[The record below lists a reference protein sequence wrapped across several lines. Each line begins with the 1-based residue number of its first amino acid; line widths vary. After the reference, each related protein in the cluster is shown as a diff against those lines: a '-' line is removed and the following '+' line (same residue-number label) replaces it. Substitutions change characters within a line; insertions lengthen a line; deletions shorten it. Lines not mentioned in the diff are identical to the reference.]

1 WRSDMSARTQVAPA
15 AGGQLAT
22 FWLDGDLYGVEV
34 EHVQEVPRSQK
45 LTRVPLAP
53 PAVAG
58 LINLRGQVVTA
69 IELRE
74 RLGRPPRPEGTDAVV
89 IVVRLH
95 GEAVSLLVD
104 SIADVVDV
112 AAGDFEAPPDT
123 LVSAA
128 TLGFDLVRLPAG
140 RDVAEVL
147 LTGLDAGV
155 ADLHRLAAAHPAEG
169 RSREQRGVLA
179 VRSRRARELAAGVP
193 HVRGAA
199 GLPDG

>member
-1 WRSDMSARTQVAPA
+1 VTATDAPA
-15 AGGQLAT
+15 RATSGQLAT
-22 FWLDGDLYGVEV
+22 FRLDGDLYGVEV
-34 EHVQEVPRSQK
+34 EHVQEVLRSQG

-74 RLGRPPRPEGTDAVV
+74 RLGRPPRPAGTDAVV

-112 AAGDFEAPPDT
+112 DAADFEAPPDT
-123 LVSAA
+123 LD
-128 TLGFDLVRLPAG
+128 G
-140 RDVAEVL
+140 
-147 LTGLDAGV
+147 
-155 ADLHRLAAAHPAEG
+155 
-169 RSREQRGVLA
+169 Q
-179 VRSRRARELAAGVP
+179 ARELI
-193 HVRGAA
+193 RGAYK
-199 GLPDG
+199 LDGTLLLALDVQKAVGS

>member
-1 WRSDMSARTQVAPA
+1 MTAALEAETVATS
-15 AGGQLAT
+15 GQLAT
-22 FWLDGDLYGVEV
+22 FRLDGDLYGVEV
-34 EHVQEVPRSQK
+34 EHVQEVLRSQK

-74 RLGRPPRPEGTDAVV
+74 RLGRAPRPAGEEPVV

-112 AAGDFEAPPDT
+112 DLRDFEAPPDT
-123 LVSAA
+123 MD
-128 TLGFDLVRLPAG
+128 GAG
-140 RDVAEVL
+140 R
-147 LTGLDAGV
+147 
-155 ADLHRLAAAHPAEG
+155 
-169 RSREQRGVLA
+169 
-179 VRSRRARELAAGVP
+179 ELI
-193 HVRGAA
+193 RGAYKLSGQLLLA
-199 GLPDG
+199 LDVNRAVGT

>member
-1 WRSDMSARTQVAPA
+1 MTTPTDTPTRATS
-15 AGGQLAT
+15 GQLAT
-22 FWLDGDLYGVEV
+22 FRLDGDLYGVEV
-34 EHVQEVPRSQK
+34 EHVQEVLRSQV

-74 RLGRPPRPEGTDAVV
+74 RLGRPPRPAGTDAVV

-112 AAGDFEAPPDT
+112 DATDFEAPPDT
-123 LVSAA
+123 LD
-128 TLGFDLVRLPAG
+128 G
-140 RDVAEVL
+140 
-147 LTGLDAGV
+147 
-155 ADLHRLAAAHPAEG
+155 
-169 RSREQRGVLA
+169 Q
-179 VRSRRARELAAGVP
+179 ARELI
-193 HVRGAA
+193 RGAYK
-199 GLPDG
+199 LDGTLLLALDVQKAVGA

>member
-1 WRSDMSARTQVAPA
+1 MPAPTDLRSPA
-15 AGGQLAT
+15 TSGQLAT

-34 EHVQEVPRSQK
+34 AHVQEVLKSQG

-53 PAVAG
+53 AAVAG

-112 AAGDFEAPPDT
+112 HATDFEPPPDT
-123 LVSAA
+123 LD
-128 TLGFDLVRLPAG
+128 G
-140 RDVAEVL
+140 
-147 LTGLDAGV
+147 
-155 ADLHRLAAAHPAEG
+155 
-169 RSREQRGVLA
+169 Q
-179 VRSRRARELAAGVP
+179 ARELI
-193 HVRGAA
+193 RGAYK
-199 GLPDG
+199 LDGQLLLALDVQKAVSP

>member
-1 WRSDMSARTQVAPA
+1 MTSAIDTKVDPRAVV

-22 FWLDGDLYGVEV
+22 FRLDGDLYGIEV
-34 EHVQEVPRSQK
+34 EHVQEVLRSQQ

-53 PAVAG
+53 TAVAG

-112 AAGDFEAPPDT
+112 DADDFEAPPDT
-123 LVSAA
+123 LEGQARDLIRGAFKLDGQLLLALDVQKAVSA
-128 TLGFDLVRLPAG
+128 
-140 RDVAEVL
+140 
-147 LTGLDAGV
+147 
-155 ADLHRLAAAHPAEG
+155 
-169 RSREQRGVLA
+169 
-179 VRSRRARELAAGVP
+179 
-193 HVRGAA
+193 
-199 GLPDG
+199 

>member
-1 WRSDMSARTQVAPA
+1 MPATTDAAAPA
-15 AGGQLAT
+15 ISGQLAT

-34 EHVQEVPRSQK
+34 AHVQEVLKSQG

-53 PAVAG
+53 NAVAG

-104 SIADVVDV
+104 SIADVVGV
-112 AAGDFEAPPDT
+112 AAGDFETPPDT
-123 LVSAA
+123 LD
-128 TLGFDLVRLPAG
+128 G
-140 RDVAEVL
+140 
-147 LTGLDAGV
+147 
-155 ADLHRLAAAHPAEG
+155 
-169 RSREQRGVLA
+169 Q
-179 VRSRRARELAAGVP
+179 ARELI
-193 HVRGAA
+193 RGAYK
-199 GLPDG
+199 LDGQLLLALDVHKAVGA

>member
-1 WRSDMSARTQVAPA
+1 MTAALEAQRTATS
-15 AGGQLAT
+15 GQLAT
-22 FWLDGDLYGVEV
+22 FRLDGDLYGVEV
-34 EHVQEVPRSQK
+34 EHVQEVLRSQK

-89 IVVRLH
+89 IVVRLR

-112 AAGDFEAPPDT
+112 EAKDFEAPPDT
-123 LVSAA
+123 LD
-128 TLGFDLVRLPAG
+128 G
-140 RDVAEVL
+140 
-147 LTGLDAGV
+147 
-155 ADLHRLAAAHPAEG
+155 
-169 RSREQRGVLA
+169 Q
-179 VRSRRARELAAGVP
+179 ARELI
-193 HVRGAA
+193 RGAYK
-199 GLPDG
+199 LDGQLLLALDVQKAVSA

>member
-1 WRSDMSARTQVAPA
+1 MTTATDTPARATS
-15 AGGQLAT
+15 GQLAT
-22 FWLDGDLYGVEV
+22 FRLDGDLYGVEV
-34 EHVQEVPRSQK
+34 EHVQEVLRSQK

-74 RLGRPPRPEGTDAVV
+74 RLGRRPRSADTDAVV

-112 AAGDFEAPPDT
+112 DATDFEAPPDT
-123 LVSAA
+123 LD
-128 TLGFDLVRLPAG
+128 G
-140 RDVAEVL
+140 
-147 LTGLDAGV
+147 
-155 ADLHRLAAAHPAEG
+155 
-169 RSREQRGVLA
+169 Q
-179 VRSRRARELAAGVP
+179 ARELI
-193 HVRGAA
+193 RGAYK
-199 GLPDG
+199 LDGQLLLALDVQKAVGA

>member
-1 WRSDMSARTQVAPA
+1 MTTATDTPARATS
-15 AGGQLAT
+15 GQLAT
-22 FWLDGDLYGVEV
+22 FRLDGDLYGVEV
-34 EHVQEVPRSQK
+34 EHVQEVLRSQK

-74 RLGRPPRPEGTDAVV
+74 RLGRRPRSADTDAVV

-112 AAGDFEAPPDT
+112 DAADFEAPPDT
-123 LVSAA
+123 LD
-128 TLGFDLVRLPAG
+128 G
-140 RDVAEVL
+140 
-147 LTGLDAGV
+147 
-155 ADLHRLAAAHPAEG
+155 
-169 RSREQRGVLA
+169 Q
-179 VRSRRARELAAGVP
+179 ARELI
-193 HVRGAA
+193 RGAYK
-199 GLPDG
+199 LDGQLLLALDVQKAVGA

>member
-1 WRSDMSARTQVAPA
+1 MSAPTPVAKPLA
-15 AGGQLAT
+15 YTATSGQLAT
-22 FWLDGDLYGVEV
+22 FRLDGDLYGVEV
-34 EHVQEVPRSQK
+34 EHVQEVLRSQG

-53 PAVAG
+53 AAVAG

-112 AAGDFEAPPDT
+112 DADDFEAPPDT
-123 LVSAA
+123 L
-128 TLGFDLVRLPAG
+128 
-140 RDVAEVL
+140 
-147 LTGLDAGV
+147 
-155 ADLHRLAAAHPAEG
+155 EG
-169 RSREQRGVLA
+169 P
-179 VRSRRARELAAGVP
+179 ARELI
-193 HVRGAA
+193 RGAYK
-199 GLPDG
+199 LDGQLLLALDVQKAVSP

>member
-1 WRSDMSARTQVAPA
+1 MSAATDTINRARS
-15 AGGQLAT
+15 GQLAT
-22 FWLDGDLYGVEV
+22 FRLDGDLYGVEV
-34 EHVQEVPRSQK
+34 EHVQEVLRSQG

-53 PAVAG
+53 RAVAG

-112 AAGDFEAPPDT
+112 DAADFEAPPDT
-123 LVSAA
+123 L
-128 TLGFDLVRLPAG
+128 
-140 RDVAEVL
+140 
-147 LTGLDAGV
+147 
-155 ADLHRLAAAHPAEG
+155 EG
-169 RSREQRGVLA
+169 PG
-179 VRSRRARELAAGVP
+179 RELI
-193 HVRGAA
+193 RGAYKLHGQLLLA
-199 GLPDG
+199 LDVHKAVSP

>member
-1 WRSDMSARTQVAPA
+1 MSTATDARTVPVTS
-15 AGGQLAT
+15 QLAT

-34 EHVQEVPRSQK
+34 EHVQEVLRSQSI
-45 LTRVPLAP
+45 TRVPLAP

-74 RLGRPPRPEGTDAVV
+74 RLGRPARPAGTEAVV

-112 AAGDFEAPPDT
+112 DLRDFEAPPDT
-123 LVSAA
+123 LDGS
-128 TLGFDLVRLPAG
+128 
-140 RDVAEVL
+140 
-147 LTGLDAGV
+147 
-155 ADLHRLAAAHPAEG
+155 
-169 RSREQRGVLA
+169 
-179 VRSRRARELAAGVP
+179 ARELI
-193 HVRGAA
+193 RGAFK
-199 GLPDG
+199 LDGHLLLALDVHKAVSA

>member
-1 WRSDMSARTQVAPA
+1 MSTPTMAMPA
-15 AGGQLAT
+15 TSQLAT

-34 EHVQEVPRSQK
+34 AHVQEVLRSQSI
-45 LTRVPLAP
+45 TRVPLAP

-74 RLGRPPRPEGTDAVV
+74 RLGRPARPAGTEAVV

-112 AAGDFEAPPDT
+112 DVRDFEAPPDT
-123 LVSAA
+123 LDGAA
-128 TLGFDLVRLPAG
+128 RDLI
-140 RDVAEVL
+140 
-147 LTGLDAGV
+147 
-155 ADLHRLAAAHPAEG
+155 
-169 RSREQRGVLA
+169 
-179 VRSRRARELAAGVP
+179 
-193 HVRGAA
+193 RGAYK
-199 GLPDG
+199 LDGQLLLALDVNRAVGT

>member
-1 WRSDMSARTQVAPA
+1 MSAPTKA
-15 AGGQLAT
+15 ANTPFTATSGQLAT
-22 FWLDGDLYGVEV
+22 FRLDGDLYGVEV
-34 EHVQEVPRSQK
+34 EHVQEVLKSQG

-53 PAVAG
+53 AAVAG

-112 AAGDFEAPPDT
+112 DAADFEAPPDT
-123 LVSAA
+123 LEGQARDLIRGAYKLDGQLLLALDVQKAVSA
-128 TLGFDLVRLPAG
+128 
-140 RDVAEVL
+140 
-147 LTGLDAGV
+147 
-155 ADLHRLAAAHPAEG
+155 
-169 RSREQRGVLA
+169 
-179 VRSRRARELAAGVP
+179 
-193 HVRGAA
+193 
-199 GLPDG
+199 